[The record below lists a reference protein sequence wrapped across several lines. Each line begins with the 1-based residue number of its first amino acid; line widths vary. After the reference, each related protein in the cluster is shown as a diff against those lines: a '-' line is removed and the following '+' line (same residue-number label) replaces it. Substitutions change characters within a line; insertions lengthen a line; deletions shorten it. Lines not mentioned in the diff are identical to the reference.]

1 MDSKYNGIII
11 KSKDIYILLD
21 ILKKLGWAT
30 LRETSVNR
38 IIYLSSVLYSF
49 IYNKNENIFSK
60 SYNFTITL
68 SGPED
73 AQIKNALI
81 YLESN
86 DLIEQIDSGY
96 KIHIDKNFF
105 DLNNDE
111 DKQKERWFE
120 DIAYII
126 SIYGEYKIYDF
137 IFRDP
142 EYRESLLGNSIY
154 NLNIDKKNATV
165 KFLNLF
171 KEDFEKNLKNKNDAL
186 NNKKYM
192 ELYFEY
198 IFGMI
203 LRGEVHHEF
212 FLQ

>member
-1 MDSKYNGIII
+1 MDSKYDRITI
-11 KSKDIYILLD
+11 KSKDIYILLN
-21 ILKKLGWAT
+21 ILKKLGWKT
-30 LRETSVNR
+30 LRETSINR

-49 IYNKNENIFSK
+49 IYNKNKNIFSK

-86 DLIEQIDSGY
+86 NLIEQIDSGY
-96 KIHIDKNFF
+96 KICINNNFF
-105 DLNNDE
+105 YLNNE
-111 DKQKERWFE
+111 DKKKEKWFE

-126 SIYGEYKIYDF
+126 SIYGEDKIYDF

-142 EYRESLLGNSIY
+142 EYRKS
-154 NLNIDKKNATV
+154 LNI
-165 KFLNLF
+165 F
-171 KEDFEKNLKNKNDAL
+171 KEAFEKELKNKNDVL
-186 NNKKYM
+186 DNKKYM

-203 LRGEVHHEF
+203 LRGEINHV
-212 FLQ
+212 FL

>member
-1 MDSKYNGIII
+1 MDSKYDGITI
-11 KSKDIYILLD
+11 KSKDIYILLNV
-21 ILKKLGWAT
+21 LKKLGWET
-30 LRETSVNR
+30 LRETSINR

-49 IYNKNENIFSK
+49 IYNKNKNIFSK

-86 DLIEQIDSGY
+86 ELIKQIDSGGY
-96 KIHIDKNFF
+96 KVCINKNFF
-105 DLNNDE
+105 NLNNE
-111 DKQKERWFE
+111 DKKKEKWFE

-126 SIYGEYKIYDF
+126 SIYGEDKIYDF

-142 EYRESLLGNSIY
+142 EYREALLGNSIY
-154 NLNIDKKNATV
+154 NLNIDKNNATIE
-165 KFLNLF
+165 FLNLF
-171 KEDFEKNLKNKNDAL
+171 KETFEKKLKNKNDAL

-203 LRGEVHHEF
+203 LRGEI
-212 FLQ
+212 L

>member
-1 MDSKYNGIII
+1 MDSKYVRISI
-11 KSKDIYILLD
+11 KSKDIYILLN
-21 ILKKLGWAT
+21 ILKKLGWKT
-30 LRETSVNR
+30 LRETSINR

-49 IYNKNENIFSK
+49 IYNKNKNIFSK

-86 DLIEQIDSGY
+86 NLIEQIDSGY
-96 KIHIDKNFF
+96 KICINNNFF
-105 DLNNDE
+105 YLNNE
-111 DKQKERWFE
+111 DKKKEKWFE

-126 SIYGEYKIYDF
+126 SIYGEDKIYDF

-142 EYRESLLGNSIY
+142 EYRKSLLGNSIY
-154 NLNIDKKNATV
+154 NLNIDKDNTTV
-165 KFLNLF
+165 KFLNIF
-171 KEDFEKNLKNKNDAL
+171 KEAFEKELKNKNDVL
-186 NNKKYM
+186 DNKKYM

-203 LRGEVHHEF
+203 LRGEINHV
-212 FLQ
+212 FL